1 MKAPILRKEILAPG
15 ISRMVVSAPEVAA
28 HAAAGQFIILRPTDH
43 GERIPLTISDFD
55 PAAGTVSIV
64 YQVVGGTTLLLDSLS
79 VGDSLSS
86 FTGPLGR
93 PSHIEGYR
101 NAAVIGGG
109 LGCAIALPT
118 AAALHRQGC
127 RVTAIAGFRSREQV
141 ILEQEM
147 NDSSDRF
154 LLCSDDGSAGE
165 KGFVT
170 GALEQLLQAGERF
183 DMVFAIGPLPMMQ
196 AVSDLTARWDTPCT
210 VSMNPIMI
218 DGTGM
223 CGCCRLTVGG
233 EVRFACVDGPEFD
246 GHQVDF
252 AEAIRRSRL
261 YRPEEQKSRE
271 AACRLLGLAPK

>member
-1 MKAPILRKEILAPG
+1 MKNLILQKEALAPG
-15 ISRMVVSAPEVAA
+15 ISRMVVSAPEIAA
-28 HAAAGQFIILRPTDH
+28 HAAAGQFIILRAVPG
-43 GERIPLTISDFD
+43 GERIPLTISDYD
-55 PAAGTVSIV
+55 PAAGTVTVV
-64 YQVVGGTTLLLDSLS
+64 YQVVGGTTMLLDRLA
-79 VGDSLSS
+79 VGDTLPS
-86 FTGPLGR
+86 FVGPLGR
-93 PSHIEGYR
+93 PSRIEGYA

-118 AAALHRQGC
+118 AAALHRSGC
-127 RVTAIAGFRSREQV
+127 RVTVIAGFRSRRQV

-147 NDSSDRF
+147 AAAGERF

-170 GALEQLLQAGERF
+170 GVLERLLQQGERF
-183 DMVFAIGPLPMMQ
+183 DAVFAIGPLPMMQ
-196 AVSDLTARWDTPCT
+196 AVSELTARWETPCT

-233 EVRFACVDGPEFD
+233 KVCFACVDGPEFD

-261 YRPEEQKSRE
+261 YRPQEQHARE
-271 AACRLLGLAPK
+271 AACRLLEQAPK